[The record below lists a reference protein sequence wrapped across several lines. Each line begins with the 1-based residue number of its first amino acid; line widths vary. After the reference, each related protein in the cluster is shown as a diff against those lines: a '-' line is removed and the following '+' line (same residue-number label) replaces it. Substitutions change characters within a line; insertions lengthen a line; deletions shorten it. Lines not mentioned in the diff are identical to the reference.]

1 MQLKTLLSGSWALA
15 LIIMAAVAR
24 GTPPPEATVDAILAA
39 NNSAVN
45 SPPPGSAL
53 TLRYRQVSS
62 GLIGTLTAQVDLA
75 TGAYVE
81 RTEAEGMRTAEGF
94 DGKTPWQ
101 QDISGAYTAQ
111 EGGDRIP
118 IAVNSA
124 YRRANLWWRPDYG
137 GASIAHVGRD
147 TEAGRVLEH
156 LAVIPKGGKR
166 FDAWFDSQT
175 HLLVK
180 ISYDQQFL
188 HYTESYS
195 DYRREG
201 PQSLAHQIVVDPG
214 LGEGAVSTSTLK
226 QADYGAAQLVDTYA
240 RPNPP
245 LGGAVITGD
254 AASTTVP
261 FRLLNNHIYV
271 EATVNGKGPYTFI
284 VDTGGHTLLS
294 PRLVQEVGLK
304 PIGEAVTSGA
314 GEGHGTTGFVHY
326 NEIAIGA
333 VRLRDQVAFATS
345 VYDKAVEGISVDGMV
360 GFELIR
366 RMVTTIDYGRHTI
379 TFTVPERFKPDS
391 TLGIAVPFVF
401 YDHVPSVPGRIG
413 DLPARFDIDTGSRS
427 ELDVTSP
434 FVAQHRL
441 RDHFT
446 KGALA
451 VTGWGVGGPARS
463 YVVRMPSVTIGPV
476 NIPNPV
482 VGLSD
487 ASGGTF
493 SDPNF
498 DGNVGSALLK
508 RFVVTFDYIG
518 QIIYLKAIAPIPAD
532 VGTFDRA
539 GFWINAKKDGY
550 EVMDV
555 APGGAASEA
564 GLKLGDLIV
573 TIDGQT
579 VTDADLS
586 QARQKFRSAPP
597 GTKVALTV
605 RRDAETRNLTLI
617 LREQI

>member
-1 MQLKTLLSGSWALA
+1 MKTFLFSSWSLA
-15 LIIMAAVAR
+15 LLVMLTAAS
-24 GTPPPEATVDAILAA
+24 GTPPPEPTVDAILAA
-39 NNSAVN
+39 NRIAVN
-45 SPPPGSAL
+45 GPPSGSAL
-53 TLRYRQVSS
+53 TLIYRQVSS
-62 GLIGTLTAQVDLA
+62 GLTGTLTARVDLA

-81 RTEAEGMRTAEGF
+81 RTEAEGLREAEGF

-101 QDISGAYTAQ
+101 QDISGAYTSQ

-124 YRRANLWWRPDYG
+124 YRRANLWWRPDYA
-137 GASIAHVGRD
+137 GASIAHIGRD
-147 TEAGRVLEH
+147 AEGGRVLEH
-156 LAVIPKGGKR
+156 LAVTPKGGKR
-166 FDAWFDSQT
+166 FDAGFDNQT

-180 ISYDQQFL
+180 ISYDEQFL
-188 HYTESYS
+188 HYTESYD
-195 DYRREG
+195 DYRRYG
-201 PQSLAHQIVVDPG
+201 PQFLAHQIVVDPG
-214 LGEGAVSTSTLK
+214 LGKAAQSTSTLK
-226 QADYGAAQLVDTYA
+226 EADYGPAQPIGTYA

-245 LGGAVITGD
+245 LSGAVIAGN
-254 AASTTVP
+254 APSTTVP

-326 NEIAIGA
+326 DEIAIGHLQ
-333 VRLRDQVAFATS
+333 LRDQVGFATS

-366 RMVTTIDYGRHTI
+366 RMITTIDYGRHTI
-379 TFTVPERFKPDS
+379 TFTVPERFKPDAN
-391 TLGIAVPFVF
+391 LGVAVPFVF

-434 FVAQHRL
+434 FVAEHRL

-446 KGALA
+446 RGVLA

-463 YVVRMPSVTIGPV
+463 YVVRMPSVAIGPV
-476 NIPNPV
+476 AIRSPV

-508 RFVVTFDYIG
+508 RFVVTFDYSG
-518 QIIYLKAIAPIPAD
+518 QIIYLKTIEPTPDD

-539 GFWINAKKDGY
+539 GWWIHAQKDGY

-555 APGGAASEA
+555 TPGGAASEA
-564 GLKLGDLIV
+564 DLRLGDLIV
-573 TIDGQT
+573 TIDGRN

-597 GTKVALTV
+597 GTKVVLTV
-605 RRDAETRNLTLI
+605 RRGAEARNVTLTL
-617 LREQI
+617 RDQI